1 MKRIRT
7 GRDLACRWSGIMLQS
22 RRSQEIESISLY
34 NLFLFGMKSTRFV

>member
-22 RRSQEIESISLY
+22 RRSQEIEGRYSLRRLDTGCVG
-34 NLFLFGMKSTRFV
+34 N